1 MEVVAEKKK
10 DKFTGCSTC
19 GTSGCNKLNV
29 YDWLGNMQ
37 MPPGYKPLNIVEV
50 RFKGSRKLFYR
61 NVNNLEL
68 IIGDYVVVETGT
80 GGHDVGMV
88 SLTGDLVRLQLKKY
102 FIKEDSEEIKKIYRK
117 ANDVDQK
124 KFEEAQRREAPVL
137 QRARTLALEQGLKM
151 KLSDIEF
158 QGDNSKAVF
167 FYTAEDRVDFRALIK
182 AYADEF
188 RIRIEMRQ
196 IGYRQE
202 AARLGGIGSC
212 GRELCCS
219 TWLTDF
225 KLVSVN
231 AARYQNLSINPLKL
245 AGQCGKMKCCLN
257 FELDTYVDALSE
269 FPETSS
275 ERIRLRFESVSL
287 KWVKTDILKRLMWFV
302 AEPKNS
308 EDIAS
313 PAWLKFTL
321 EKVKE
326 VMALNSQGT
335 KPKDP
340 EGFASKEIVI
350 EKAVDENAETENIEL
365 DGDLNRFAKKGKSQ
379 PNRRN
384 NEQRKPNPNQNP
396 PQNNK
401 PNPNQRPPQNNKP
414 NPNQN
419 PNQNPNNKP
428 NPNQRPPQNNNN
440 PNNNKPNPNQRP
452 PQNIN
457 PNNNPN
463 TNQRPPQNKPNNPN
477 PNQRPPQNNNPN
489 QRPPQNNNNPNAK
502 PKDNRPPQQNNNRPP
517 KNDDG
522 GDKKE

>member
-1 MEVVAEKKK
+1 MVEVAEKKK
-10 DKFTGCSTC
+10 EKFTGCSTC

-80 GGHDVGMV
+80 GGHDVGMI

-102 FIKEDSEEIKKIYRK
+102 FLKEDSEEIKKIYRK
-117 ANDVDQK
+117 ANDIDQK
-124 KFEEAQRREAPVL
+124 KFQESQQREAPVL

-257 FELDTYVDALSE
+257 YELDTYVEALSE

-275 ERIRLRFESVSL
+275 ERIRLRFESVTL
-287 KWVKTDILKRLMWFV
+287 RWVKTDILKRLMWFV
-302 AEPKNS
+302 AEPRNS

-326 VMALNSQGT
+326 VIALNGQGA
-335 KPKDP
+335 KPTDP
-340 EGFASKEIVI
+340 DGFASKEVVL
-350 EKAVDENAETENIEL
+350 EKAVDEAAETENIEL
-365 DGDLNRFAKKGKSQ
+365 DGDLNRFNKTRKMQ
-379 PNRRN
+379 PNRRDN
-384 NEQRKPNPNQNP
+384 NSQRRPSTNNPPRNTNQSNNPPKNPVQNP
-396 PQNNK
+396 PQ
-401 PNPNQRPPQNNKP
+401 
-414 NPNQN
+414 
-419 PNQNPNNKP
+419 
-428 NPNQRPPQNNNN
+428 
-440 PNNNKPNPNQRP
+440 
-452 PQNIN
+452 
-457 PNNNPN
+457 
-463 TNQRPPQNKPNNPN
+463 PNNPN

-489 QRPPQNNNNPNAK
+489 RPNNNQRPPQNNNPNRPNPNQRPPQNNNPNPNQRPPQNNNPNANK
-502 PKDNRPPQQNNNRPP
+502 PKDNRPPQNNNNRPP
-517 KNDDG
+517 RKDDG
-522 GDKKE
+522 EDKKE

>member
-1 MEVVAEKKK
+1 MEVVTEKKK

-29 YDWLGNMQ
+29 YDWLGNME
-37 MPPGYKPLNIVEV
+37 MPPGYKPLNIIEV

-61 NVNNLEL
+61 NVNNIEL

-117 ANDVDQK
+117 ANEGDLK
-124 KFEEAQRREAPVL
+124 KFEEAKGREVHVL
-137 QRARTLALEQGLKM
+137 QRARTIALEQGLKM

-257 FELDTYVDALSE
+257 YELDTYSEALSE

-275 ERIRLRFESVSL
+275 ERIRLRFESVTL
-287 KWVKTDILKRLMWFV
+287 RWVKTDILKRTMWFV

-321 EKVKE
+321 SNVKE
-326 VMALNSQGT
+326 VMALNAQGT
-335 KPKDP
+335 KPADP
-340 EGFASKEIVI
+340 DGFASKEVVL
-350 EKAVDENAETENIEL
+350 EKAVDEAAETENIEL
-365 DGDLNRFAKKGKSQ
+365 DGDLNRFNKKGKSNSN
-379 PNRRN
+379 NRRG
-384 NEQRKPNPNQNP
+384 NEQRKPNPNA
-396 PQNNK
+396 PQG
-401 PNPNQRPPQNNKP
+401 NQRPPQNNN
-414 NPNQN
+414 NPNSQ
-419 PNQNPNNKP
+419 KP

-440 PNNNKPNPNQRP
+440 PNAQKP
-452 PQNIN
+452 
-457 PNNNPN
+457 
-463 TNQRPPQNKPNNPN
+463 
-477 PNQRPPQNNNPN
+477 NPN
-489 QRPPQNNNNPNAK
+489 QRPPQNNNNPNSQKPNPNQRPLQNNNNPNQRPPQNPNNPNPQKPNPNQRPPQNNNNPNTGK
-502 PKDNRPPQQNNNRPP
+502 PKDNRPPQNQRPP
-517 KNDDG
+517 KKDDG
-522 GDKKE
+522 GDNKE

>member
-1 MEVVAEKKK
+1 MEVIEKKK
-10 DKFTGCSTC
+10 EKFTGCSTC

-37 MPPGYKPLNIVEV
+37 MPAGYKPLNIVEV

-88 SLTGDLVRLQLKKY
+88 SLTGDLVKLQLKKY
-102 FIKEDSEEIKKIYRK
+102 FIKEDSEDIKKIYRK
-117 ANDVDQK
+117 SNETDQRK
-124 KFEEAQRREAPVL
+124 YEEAREREVPVL
-137 QRARTLALEQGLKM
+137 QRARTIALHQGLKM

-202 AARLGGIGSC
+202 ASRLGGIGSC

-225 KLVSVN
+225 KIVSVN

-257 FELDTYVDALSE
+257 YELDTYVEALSE

-275 ERIRLRFESVSL
+275 ERIRLRFESVTL
-287 KWVKTDILKRLMWFV
+287 RWVKTDILKRLMWFV
-302 AEPKNS
+302 AEARNS

-313 PAWLKFTL
+313 PAWHKFNLAT
-321 EKVKE
+321 VKE
-326 VMALNSQGT
+326 IMALNTQGT

-340 EGFASKEIVI
+340 EGFSVKEIII
-350 EKAVDENAETENIEL
+350 EKAKDEAADMENIEL
-365 DGDLNRFAKKGKSQ
+365 DDDLNRFNKSKKPQ

-384 NEQRKPNPNQNP
+384 NEQRKPDNRNQSKNPNPNGPRNNNNPPMNPASNNNPNAPKTPPVNNNPNAPKNP
-396 PQNNK
+396 PQNNQRNNNPRPPQNNNPNK
-401 PNPNQRPPQNNKP
+401 PNPNQRPPQNP
-414 NPNQN
+414 NPN
-419 PNQNPNNKP
+419 
-428 NPNQRPPQNNNN
+428 
-440 PNNNKPNPNQRP
+440 
-452 PQNIN
+452 
-457 PNNNPN
+457 
-463 TNQRPPQNKPNNPN
+463 
-477 PNQRPPQNNNPN
+477 
-489 QRPPQNNNNPNAK
+489 K
-502 PKDNRPPQQNNNRPP
+502 PKDNRPPQNNNNRPP
-517 KNDDG
+517 NNDGG
-522 GDKKE
+522 GDKS

>member
-10 DKFTGCSTC
+10 EKFTGCSTC

-37 MPPGYKPLNIVEV
+37 MPAGYKPLNIVEV

-61 NVNNLEL
+61 NVNNIEL

-80 GGHDVGMV
+80 GGHDVGMI

-117 ANDVDQK
+117 ANETDQRK
-124 KFEEAQRREAPVL
+124 YEEAKEREAPVL
-137 QRARTLALEQGLKM
+137 QRARTIALHQGLKM

-188 RIRIEMRQ
+188 KIRIEMRQ

-202 AARLGGIGSC
+202 ASRLGGIGSC

-225 KLVSVN
+225 KIVSVN

-257 FELDTYVDALSE
+257 YELDTYVEALSE

-302 AEPKNS
+302 AEPRNS
-308 EDIAS
+308 EDTAS
-313 PAWLKFTL
+313 PAWLKFNLTT
-321 EKVKE
+321 VKE
-326 VMALNSQGT
+326 VLALNVAGT

-340 EGFASKEIVI
+340 DGFAVKEVI
-350 EKAVDENAETENIEL
+350 AEKLKDEAAEMSNIEL
-365 DGDLNRFAKKGKSQ
+365 DDDLNRFNKKKPQQS
-379 PNRRN
+379 RRG
-384 NEQRKPNPNQNP
+384 NEQRRPDNRNQARNPNPNPNANPPRPNPNQTKTP
-396 PQNNK
+396 PQNK
-401 PNPNQRPPQNNKP
+401 PNINPNAPRNPQQNNQRNN
-414 NPNQN
+414 NP
-419 PNQNPNNKP
+419 
-428 NPNQRPPQNNNN
+428 RPPQNNN
-440 PNNNKPNPNQRP
+440 P
-452 PQNIN
+452 
-457 PNNNPN
+457 
-463 TNQRPPQNKPNNPN
+463 
-477 PNQRPPQNNNPN
+477 RPPQNNNPN
-489 QRPPQNNNNPNAK
+489 NNPNKNPNNNPNRNLNNNPNNNPPNKPNNNRPPQNN
-502 PKDNRPPQQNNNRPP
+502 RPPR
-517 KNDDG
+517 KDD
-522 GDKKE
+522 DKE

>member
-1 MEVVAEKKK
+1 MVEEVVEKK
-10 DKFTGCSTC
+10 KFTGCSTC

-37 MPPGYKPLNIVEV
+37 MPADYKPLNILEV

-61 NVNNLEL
+61 NPNNLDL

-124 KFEEAQRREAPVL
+124 KYEEAKEREPAVL

-219 TWLTDF
+219 SWLTDF

-245 AGQCGKMKCCLN
+245 SGQCGKMKCCLN
-257 FELDTYVDALSE
+257 FELDTYAEALSE

-275 ERIRLRFESVSL
+275 ERIRLRFESVTL
-287 KWVKTDILKRLMWFV
+287 RWVKTDILKRLMWFV
-302 AEPKNS
+302 AEPRNAG
-308 EDIAS
+308 E
-313 PAWLKFTL
+313 PANPSWLKFTL

-326 VMALNSQGT
+326 VMALNAAGT
-335 KPKDP
+335 KPGDP
-340 EGFASKEIVI
+340 DGFASKEAVV
-350 EKAVDENAETENIEL
+350 EKAKDEAADTENIEL
-365 DGDLNRFAKKGKSQ
+365 DGDLNRFNKPRKSQ
-379 PNRRN
+379 HKRPNNPPRNSNNSADAPRVNNPQRNVSANPVQNAQNNKPKPPQVNNTNPRPPQTNSGPNKPN
-384 NEQRKPNPNQNP
+384 NERPPQINTNPRPPQPNNTSNKPNTPRP
-396 PQNNK
+396 PQNN
-401 PNPNQRPPQNNKP
+401 NNQRPPQNNP
-414 NPNQN
+414 NAR
-419 PNQNPNNKP
+419 PNN
-428 NPNQRPPQNNNN
+428 NQRPPQSNN
-440 PNNNKPNPNQRP
+440 PGNP
-452 PQNIN
+452 
-457 PNNNPN
+457 
-463 TNQRPPQNKPNNPN
+463 
-477 PNQRPPQNNNPN
+477 
-489 QRPPQNNNNPNAK
+489 
-502 PKDNRPPQQNNNRPP
+502 PP
-517 KNDDG
+517 KNDG
-522 GDKKE
+522 PEKK

>member
-1 MEVVAEKKK
+1 MEVAEKKK
-10 DKFTGCSTC
+10 EKFTGCSTC

-29 YDWLGNMQ
+29 YDWLGNME
-37 MPPGYKPLNIVEV
+37 MPPGYKQLNIVEV

-80 GGHDVGMV
+80 GGHDMGMI

-102 FIKEDSEEIKKIYRK
+102 FIKEDSEDIKKIYRK
-117 ANDVDQK
+117 ANETDQRK
-124 KFEEAQRREAPVL
+124 YDEAKEREVPVL
-137 QRARTLALEQGLKM
+137 QRARTIALHQGLKM

-202 AARLGGIGSC
+202 ASRLGGIGSC

-225 KLVSVN
+225 KIVSVN

-257 FELDTYVDALSE
+257 YELDTYVEALSE

-275 ERIRLRFESVSL
+275 ERIRLRFESVTL
-287 KWVKTDILKRLMWFV
+287 RWVKTDILKRLMWFV
-302 AEPKNS
+302 AEARNS

-313 PAWLKFTL
+313 PAWLKFDLVT
-321 EKVKE
+321 VKE
-326 VMALNSQGT
+326 VMALNTQGT

-340 EGFASKEIVI
+340 EGFAVKEIII
-350 EKAVDENAETENIEL
+350 EKAKDEAADMENIEL
-365 DGDLNRFAKKGKSQ
+365 DDDLNRFNKSKIQQ

-384 NEQRKPNPNQNP
+384 NNEQRRPDNRNQGKNPNPNAQRPNINP
-396 PQNNK
+396 PKNPAPNNNPNTPKNPQQNNQRNN
-401 PNPNQRPPQNNKP
+401 NP
-414 NPNQN
+414 
-419 PNQNPNNKP
+419 
-428 NPNQRPPQNNNN
+428 RPPQNNNS
-440 PNNNKPNPNQRP
+440 NK
-452 PQNIN
+452 
-457 PNNNPN
+457 
-463 TNQRPPQNKPNNPN
+463 PN

-489 QRPPQNNNNPNAK
+489 QRPPQNNNPNLNK
-502 PKDNRPPQQNNNRPP
+502 PKDNRPPQNNNNRPP
-517 KNDDG
+517 DKNDG
-522 GDKKE
+522 GDKE

>member
-1 MEVVAEKKK
+1 MEVVTEKK
-10 DKFTGCSTC
+10 KFTGCSTC

-37 MPPGYKPLNIVEV
+37 MPAGYKPFNILEI

-61 NVNNLEL
+61 NVNNIDL

-102 FIKEDSEEIKKIYRK
+102 FIKEDSEDVKKIYRK
-117 ANDVDQK
+117 ATESDMK
-124 KFEEAQRREAPVL
+124 KYEDAKNREAPVL
-137 QRARTLALEQGLKM
+137 QRARTIALELGLKM

-167 FYTAEDRVDFRALIK
+167 FYTAEERVDFRALIK
-182 AYADEF
+182 LYADEF

-257 FELDTYVDALSE
+257 YELDTYMEALSE

-275 ERIRLRFESVSL
+275 ERIRLRFESVTL
-287 KWVKTDILKRLMWFV
+287 RWVKTDILKRLMWFV
-302 AEPKNS
+302 AEARS
-308 EDIAS
+308 AEDIAS
-313 PAWLKFTL
+313 PVWLKFTL
-321 EKVKE
+321 ENVKE
-326 VMALNSQGT
+326 VLALNSSGT
-335 KPKDP
+335 RPADP
-340 EGFASKEIVI
+340 DGFASKDVVV
-350 EKAVDENAETENIEL
+350 EKALDATADTENIEL
-365 DGDLNRFAKKGKSQ
+365 DGDLNRFNKKSKPKPPQRGNQ
-379 PNRRN
+379 RGNNPNANRN
-384 NEQRKPNPNQNP
+384 NPNANKQN
-396 PQNNK
+396 
-401 PNPNQRPPQNNKP
+401 NQRPPQNNKP
-414 NPNQN
+414 GN
-419 PNQNPNNKP
+419 
-428 NPNQRPPQNNNN
+428 NQRPPQN
-440 PNNNKPNPNQRP
+440 
-452 PQNIN
+452 
-457 PNNNPN
+457 
-463 TNQRPPQNKPNNPN
+463 PNNPN
-477 PNQRPPQNNNPN
+477 PNKQNNQRPPQNNNPN
-489 QRPPQNNNNPNAK
+489 RQNPNQRPPQGNNNPNNK
-502 PKDNRPPQQNNNRPP
+502 PRDNRPPQNNNRPP
-517 KNDDG
+517 KKDDG
-522 GDKKE
+522 GDKK